1 MACLALK
8 RSQFVSGL
16 HFVLNFFLRLR
27 LCLPFSVF
35 LSHFT
40 YFTRIE
46 TLQQFHLS
54 SLCLNDVLSVEYD
67 PSTALCSQGH
77 ALILFFPVP
86 ALIFSFFLNSLLSP
100 HLVTRLRLMS
110 LHKMP
115 YPRILFL
122 ERQKTLC
129 MYSC

>member
-8 RSQFVSGL
+8 LSQFISGL

-35 LSHFT
+35 LSHVT

-67 PSTALCSQGH
+67 PSIALCSQGH
-77 ALILFFPVP
+77 ALILFFSSPCTY
-86 ALIFSFFLNSLLSP
+86 LFFFFLIP
-100 HLVTRLRLMS
+100 YFHLTLRLVLDS
-110 LHKMP
+110 CLFTKS
-115 YPRILFL
+115 RIPAFFSWKDKK
-122 ERQKTLC
+122 R
-129 MYSC
+129 